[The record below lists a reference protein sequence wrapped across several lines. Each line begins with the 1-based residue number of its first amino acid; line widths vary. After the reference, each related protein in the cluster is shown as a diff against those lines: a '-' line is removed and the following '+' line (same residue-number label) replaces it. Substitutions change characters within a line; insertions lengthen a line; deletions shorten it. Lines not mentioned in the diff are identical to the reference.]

1 MRSILYGIVAVA
13 ALIRLPSLL
22 HDGLFRDEANVYVV
36 AMAPSFAE
44 FFHRIAEV
52 EWHPP
57 LFFLLAYFWIKAA
70 GTSELALKGLPFL
83 FTVLTVPLVYRL
95 GRTTESP
102 KIGLIAA
109 AMYAVSPLAVSYSN
123 SYVYPLAGFLF
134 VLLACLVARAR
145 QEPTTVFKLTAIAFV
160 TTLAN
165 YAHYSALFYLPPLAV
180 WAVTSPRGLRHGV
193 TLGLAMLVGFL
204 PFLFWLPVFVHQH
217 HVGLPYQQTPSLADR
232 SIFFLTTIF
241 LFVPVRLGIPEFPIF
256 AYILLAGLLLTRR
269 TILKSSAAAVGTIF
283 LVMVFLVSAT
293 GLDRVRYVFP
303 AYALQCVFLA
313 WIVWEPRKLV
323 CRTLSLQGRRWAAAV
338 AVLLIL
344 LFVGGDVDEVLGNSA
359 IPRSGIR
366 SFAADGLR
374 GDTLYVLAP
383 DYLAPTF
390 AYYAR
395 NSHVAFLG
403 FARVDHPEI
412 LALEGYA
419 AVWQA
424 PDAVDNAVSA
434 VARAAK
440 AYRYVDLIVDDT
452 AGDAASMP
460 YGKTWQFLE
469 KIEGRYQLVSKR
481 TYPGV
486 WEPVTVY
493 RFAVWSARADNAG
506 LRSWPGRERND
517 RS

>member
-1 MRSILYGIVAVA
+1 MMRIRARTLVQAPRDRFTRSILYGIVAVA
-13 ALIRLPSLL
+13 ALMRLPSLL

-83 FTVLTVPLVYRL
+83 FGVLTVPVIYRL
-95 GRTTESP
+95 GRTIESP
-102 KIGLIAA
+102 KIGLVAA
-109 AMYAVSPLAVSYSN
+109 AMYAVSPLAVSYST

-134 VLLACLVARAR
+134 VLLACLVAQAR
-145 QEPTTVFKLTAIAFV
+145 QAPATIFRLAALALV
-160 TTLAN
+160 TTFATYVH
-165 YAHYSALFYLPPLAV
+165 YAALFYLPALAA
-180 WAVTSPRGLRHGV
+180 WAVTSPRGLRHSV
-193 TLGLAMLVGFL
+193 TLALAMLAGFL

-217 HVGLPYQQTPSLADR
+217 HVGLPYQQTASLADR
-232 SIFFLTTIF
+232 SIFFLTTLF
-241 LFVPVRLGIPEFPIF
+241 LFVPVRLGIPELPIF
-256 AYILLAGLLLTRR
+256 IYILFAGLLLTRR
-269 TILKSSAAAVGTIF
+269 AILKSSASAVGAIF

-303 AYALQCVFLA
+303 AYGLQCVFLA
-313 WIVWEPRKLV
+313 LIVWESWQFV
-323 CRTLSLQGRRWAAAV
+323 YRTLSLQKRRWAATA

-344 LFVGGDVDEVLGNSA
+344 LFVGGDVGNVLANSA

-366 SFAADGLR
+366 TFAAEGLR
-374 GDTLYVLAP
+374 SDTLYVLAP

-395 NSHVAFLG
+395 NAHVAFLG

-424 PDAVDNAVSA
+424 PEAVDKAVS
-434 VARAAK
+434 VVERTAK
-440 AYRYVDLIVDDT
+440 TYRYVDVIVDDT
-452 AGDAASMP
+452 ANDAANMP

-469 KIEGRYQLVSKR
+469 RIKHRYRLVSKKR
-481 TYPGV
+481 YAGV

-493 RFAVWSARADNAG
+493 GFAG
-506 LRSWPGRERND
+506 
-517 RS
+517 